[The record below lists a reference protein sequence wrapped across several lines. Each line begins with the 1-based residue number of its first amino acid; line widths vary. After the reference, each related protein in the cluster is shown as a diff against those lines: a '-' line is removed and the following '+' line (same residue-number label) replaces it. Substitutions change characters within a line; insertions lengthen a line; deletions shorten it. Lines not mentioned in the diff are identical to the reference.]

1 MEEIN
6 ALQITKFSLQELY
19 DTRAN
24 VTGEMER
31 DEETNYSDEEDP
43 DQGNSSNTKRKFR
56 PEKGERIEL
65 PRLKKGGDPTK
76 SSSDSEFNYKH
87 WKKRKQGEKDW
98 KEHGHLP
105 RPTVKKNYVGNS
117 KEWKTS
123 LIETSLRLNLGGY
136 TAKLTDF
143 SSMPEIRTLEDA
155 IDLGFVLVKSDKL

>member
-6 ALQITKFSLQELY
+6 ELQMTSFSLQELY
-19 DTRAN
+19 DTRAIE
-24 VTGEMER
+24 TGEVER
-31 DEETNYSDEEDP
+31 DGETNYSDEEDP
-43 DQGNSSNTKRKFR
+43 DRGNSSNTKRKFR
-56 PEKGERIEL
+56 PERGERIEL
-65 PRLKKGGDPTK
+65 PLLKRGGNPTK
-76 SSSDSEFNYKH
+76 SSSTSEFNYKH
-87 WKKRKQGEKDW
+87 WKKRRHGEKDW

-105 RPTVKKNYVGNS
+105 RPAVKKIYVGNS

-143 SSMPEIRTLEDA
+143 SSMPEIQTLEDA